1 MEEGNAVSET
11 STATSIPLLHKTN
24 WRYWMSR
31 NVLLGSWMLEYFKF
45 MGEKSATEHSKD
57 AEEDEQANNYSQGW
71 KMRCC

>member
-45 MGEKSATEHSKD
+45 MGEKRATEHSKD